1 MQNVGII
8 SLKIL
13 NLLHMK
19 TDKRKNIALAGF
31 FLLMIGVVL
40 FVEKLGVVFPE
51 WLFSWEVIVITIGLY
66 IGIKRG
72 FRGVLWIFLI
82 GIGTGFLI
90 DECIPSLQICQ
101 YIIPII
107 VILAGLLLI
116 FKSMRANDNVTTK
129 KGFDGCNFEESI
141 SEDVLNSVTVFSG
154 VKKVILSKNFK
165 GGEIVSFMGGSE
177 INMMQADVQGK
188 VVINISQVFSGI
200 KFVIPPHWQVQSEI
214 VSVMGGFQD
223 KRPKGQNVVDEDKV
237 LIIKGTNLLGGI
249 EIKSF

>member
-1 MQNVGII
+1 
-8 SLKIL
+8 
-13 NLLHMK
+13 MK

-72 FRGVLWIFLI
+72 FRGIAWLVLI
-82 GIGTGFLI
+82 GIGTGFLV
-90 DECIPSLQICQ
+90 DECCPHFRICE
-101 YIIPII
+101 YFIPII
-107 VILAGLLLI
+107 VIAAGLLMIL
-116 FKSMRANDNVTTK
+116 KSLRSSSNTNTK
-129 KGFDGCNFEESI
+129 KEYNGCNFEESV

-177 INMMQADVQGK
+177 INMMQADIQGK

-214 VSVMGGFQD
+214 VSVMGGYQD
-223 KRPKGQNVVDEDKV
+223 KRPKGQSLVDEDKV

-249 EIKSF
+249 DIKSF